1 MVVGAK
7 RTPNHN
13 DGAGEEEGQ
22 ATPSLPLLGLFVPPP
37 PPPLPPLPHVPSDRP
52 VDSDPLSEQPSPTLR
67 ITKYHNLEMK
77 SSNGSEVKTPA
88 RTTLND
94 ARASRTHQIHTNT
107 PFALDRNDDSA
118 SNERTSLLP
127 KPDIGADSYFHST
140 SHGADLFGTTTA
152 TPKTGARHRE
162 FPALDRLCLTG
173 LPDLPAIEEVTPTS
187 QQTPSDSFPKNHVIN
202 NLNPLFLLTLERRQ
216 QIKEALQYAASECAS
231 PSTWIGAFM
240 FLLFSLVFSLTFGAT
255 ITRPHGTTPLLG
267 LVSRM
272 SALGIMMG
280 APIYWL
286 TLPDIPA
293 LYPTVDLF
301 AAPFLA
307 KIACVID
314 EVLFQDS
321 SVSDDEN
328 DQTFLATFSFL
339 ASVSLLLSGSLTV
352 LASVFE
358 VVNLGA
364 FLPFPVL
371 CGFFT
376 AAGCLTWTLAF
387 KVDTNG
393 LTVSQVFLSGDTNL
407 MLMSLAHHAPSVAVA
422 AIMKY
427 MGPKHPLYVV
437 MSVLCTIASF
447 YVVMLIFGMSMDD
460 MIEQKWF
467 WSTNELHYRPS
478 GEEVSAR
485 VKCFGAQWKRNRR
498 LTSRSQILVSVWTTP
513 SAFGWLRTL
522 VGGNVHWGA
531 VMKGLE
537 TAIALSFLY
546 LLRCSLH
553 SAALKKNVAMLSRV
567 EKVKVEA
574 VRPLHLSREFS
585 DRIRNSSFHRRRFSE
600 TIDIESDNVE
610 ESKAPEPKATTIFM
624 AKPAHSSLKQIMVQ
638 YGYSQF
644 VCALV
649 GGFGIVPCVAAS
661 PTMFMVCSRSV
672 RVGALFSKSHAAYRT
687 MYTARSRKTG
697 SASGVRTFD
706 ICLLF
711 HRLSIGRVH
720 SQASVFKFA
729 CALLY

>member
-13 DGAGEEEGQ
+13 GGTGEVEGQ
-22 ATPSLPLLGLFVPPP
+22 STPSLPLMGLFVPPP
-37 PPPLPPLPHVPSDRP
+37 PPPAPLPQQPSDRHRH
-52 VDSDPLSEQPSPTLR
+52 SDPSEQQQPSPSLR
-67 ITKYHNLEMK
+67 ITKHHNLDK
-77 SSNGSEVKTPA
+77 SSNGSELKTPDYPT
-88 RTTLND
+88 RTIVHAL
-94 ARASRTHQIHTNT
+94 RTHQIPTNT
-107 PFALDRNDDSA
+107 PFALDRHDAA
-118 SNERTSLLP
+118 SNERTSLLQ
-127 KPDIGADSYFHST
+127 KPDHGTDSYFHSA
-140 SHGADLFGTTTA
+140 SHVADLFGTA
-152 TPKTGARHRE
+152 TPKTGSRHRE
-162 FPALDRLCLTG
+162 FPTLDRLSLTG

-187 QQTPSDSFPKNHVIN
+187 QQKPSDSSSPKSDGIY
-202 NLNPLFLLTLERRQ
+202 NLYPFFLLTLERRQ
-216 QIKEALQYAASECAS
+216 QIKDALQYAASECAS
-231 PSTWIGAFM
+231 PSTWMGAFM

-314 EVLFQDS
+314 EVLYRDS

-393 LTVSQVFLSGDTNL
+393 LTVSQVFLSGDASL

-437 MSVLCTIASF
+437 MSILCTIASF
-447 YVVMLIFGMSMDD
+447 YVVMFIFGISMDD

-478 GEEVSAR
+478 GEEVSAC
-485 VKCFGAQWKRNRR
+485 VKYLGAQC
-498 LTSRSQILVSVWTTP
+498 L
-513 SAFGWLRTL
+513 
-522 VGGNVHWGA
+522 
-531 VMKGLE
+531 
-537 TAIALSFLY
+537 
-546 LLRCSLH
+546 
-553 SAALKKNVAMLSRV
+553 
-567 EKVKVEA
+567 
-574 VRPLHLSREFS
+574 
-585 DRIRNSSFHRRRFSE
+585 
-600 TIDIESDNVE
+600 
-610 ESKAPEPKATTIFM
+610 
-624 AKPAHSSLKQIMVQ
+624 
-638 YGYSQF
+638 
-644 VCALV
+644 
-649 GGFGIVPCVAAS
+649 
-661 PTMFMVCSRSV
+661 
-672 RVGALFSKSHAAYRT
+672 
-687 MYTARSRKTG
+687 RSRYLTLTG
-697 SASGVRTFD
+697 R
-706 ICLLF
+706 
-711 HRLSIGRVH
+711 
-720 SQASVFKFA
+720 
-729 CALLY
+729 